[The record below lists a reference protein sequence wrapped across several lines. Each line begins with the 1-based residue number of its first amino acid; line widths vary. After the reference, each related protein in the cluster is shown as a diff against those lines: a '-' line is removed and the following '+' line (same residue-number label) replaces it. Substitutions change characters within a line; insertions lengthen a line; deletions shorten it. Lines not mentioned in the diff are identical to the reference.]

1 MVQGKQRGG
10 LLEVPGA
17 SARHSCCR
25 DLVWPL
31 CFCVGGTTEEPWLP
45 GFILT
50 MSSVPSAVSSV
61 QALQILGSPLKCM
74 IEEMEMVVRTVRVR

>member
-1 MVQGKQRGG
+1 M
-10 LLEVPGA
+10 

-31 CFCVGGTTEEPWLP
+31 CFCVGGSTEEPWLP

-50 MSSVPSAVSSV
+50 VCSVPGAMSSV
-61 QALQILGSPLKCM
+61 QELQILGSPLKYM
-74 IEEMEMVVRTVRVR
+74 IEEMEMVVRTIGVR